1 MNAFGNTDQPGEEDK
16 RVRAMVID
24 RILSL
29 ADGDPAPLRAV
40 DLPIPVPAPGEI
52 RLRVTACGVCH
63 TELDEIE
70 GRTAPPAGGARPP
83 GGRAGG
89 RPGARGDPL

>member
-1 MNAFGNTDQPGEEDK
+1 MK
-16 RVRAMVID
+16 AMIID

-29 ADGDPAPLRAV
+29 ADGDPIPLRAV

-52 RLRVTACGVCH
+52 RLRVSACGVCH

-70 GRTAPPAGGARPP
+70 GRTT
-83 GGRAGG
+83 
-89 RPGARGDPL
+89 